1 MENTTKIELIKAV
14 SDRSC
19 EAICTVTDILNV
31 FFEYVKEQGEQ
42 NNNVVLRGF
51 GTFYPHLT
59 PEKKGQNMKTREAV
73 IIEPRKTVKFRPA
86 QEFKD
91 RLKINI
97 K

>member
-1 MENTTKIELIKAV
+1 MENTTKIKLIKAV
-14 SDRSC
+14 SDRSG

-42 NNNVVLRGF
+42 GNNVVLRGF

-59 PEKKGQNMKTREAV
+59 PEKKGQNMNTKEAV
-73 IIEPRKTVKFRPA
+73 IIEPRMTVKFRPA

-91 RLKINI
+91 RLKCTL
-97 K
+97 

>member
-1 MENTTKIELIKAV
+1 MKNTTKREIIKAV
-14 SDRSC
+14 SDRSG
-19 EAICTVTDILNV
+19 EAIVTVTDILNV
-31 FFEYVKEQGEQ
+31 FFEYVKEQSQ
-42 NNNVVLRGF
+42 QDNNVVLRGF

-73 IIEPRKTVKFRPA
+73 IIEPRMTVKFRPA

-91 RLKINI
+91 RLKT

>member
-1 MENTTKIELIKAV
+1 MKNTIKKELIKAV
-14 SDRSC
+14 SDRSG
-19 EAICTVTDILNV
+19 EAIVTVTGILNV

-59 PEKKGQNMKTREAV
+59 PEKKGQNMKTREVV

-91 RLKINI
+91 RLKCTL
-97 K
+97 

>member
-1 MENTTKIELIKAV
+1 MKNTIKKELIKAV
-14 SDRSC
+14 SDRSG
-19 EAICTVTDILNV
+19 EAIVTVTGILNV

-59 PEKKGQNMKTREAV
+59 PEKKGQNMKTREV
-73 IIEPRKTVKFRPA
+73 VIEPRKTVKFRPA

-91 RLKINI
+91 RLKCTL
-97 K
+97 